1 MGVLTR
7 QVGGR
12 AGFWGQE
19 GIFVGVTVIL
29 HSKQSLRITLCHVVY
44 LLLLS
49 SPAHIRSGVFGN
61 SRPIDLVVL
70 DPLWRRKIAGIILG
84 LFDVLFVNYYCNQ

>member
-1 MGVLTR
+1 MGVLTG

-12 AGFWGQE
+12 VGFWGQE
-19 GIFVGVTVIL
+19 GIFVGVTIIL
-29 HSKQSLRITLCHVVY
+29 HSNQSLRVTLCHLVY

-61 SRPIDLVVL
+61 SRPIDFVVL
-70 DPLWRRKIAGIILG
+70 DPLWRRKVAGIISG
-84 LFDVLFVNYYCNQ
+84 PFDVLL

>member
-1 MGVLTR
+1 MGVLTG

-19 GIFVGVTVIL
+19 GIFVRATISL
-29 HSKQSLRITLCHVVY
+29 HSNQSLRVTLCHLVY

-49 SPAHIRSGVFGN
+49 SPAHIRAGVFGN
-61 SRPIDLVVL
+61 SRPIDFVVL
-70 DPLWRRKIAGIILG
+70 DPLWRREVAGIISG
-84 LFDVLFVNYYCNQ
+84 LLDVLL